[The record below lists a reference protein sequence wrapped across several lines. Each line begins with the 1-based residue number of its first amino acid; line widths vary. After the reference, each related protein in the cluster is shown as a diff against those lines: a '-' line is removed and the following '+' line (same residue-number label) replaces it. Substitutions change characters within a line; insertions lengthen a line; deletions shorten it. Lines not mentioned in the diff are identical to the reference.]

1 MTERIYDHD
10 SHIMDFTARV
20 LACVPEGD
28 AFDIVLDRSAFF
40 PGGGGQEADTGTLG
54 GHPVLS
60 VFEKDEI
67 IHFRCPV
74 AFAEGT
80 LVEGHVD
87 RETRLSNMQ
96 QHSGE
101 HVLCAVLHNRYGVDN
116 VGFHMGSREMTLDV
130 NGVFEPEELAWAEE
144 EANRI
149 VRDDLPITISYPSAE
164 ELETLE
170 YRSKKELTGTV
181 RIVTIEGTDRCACCA
196 PHVMHTGEIGL
207 IKILRSEH
215 YKGGTRV
222 YFLCGLKALSM
233 VNLYQAQVH
242 GIDTLLS
249 AVPEDT
255 LSAVQKVLEQ
265 NEALKEQRVQA
276 ERRLIQILADQ
287 APLGDTPLV
296 LFEDFSDEIIARTYV
311 NLLTARR
318 TGPVCL
324 CLPRVGD
331 PDAYRYILAIQKG
344 SVRLLCQAMN
354 QTLSGRGGGSDAMA
368 QGTIRATKEEVEA
381 FFQSYRQ

>member
-1 MTERIYDHD
+1 MTERIYDHN
-10 SHIMDFTARV
+10 SHAMDFSAQV
-20 LACVPEGD
+20 LSCTPVEG

-40 PGGGGQEADTGTLG
+40 PGGGGQDPDTGRLG
-54 GHPVLS
+54 GHPLLAVY
-60 VFEKDEI
+60 EEDEI
-67 IHFRCPV
+67 IHHRLPV
-74 AFAEGT
+74 ALAPGS
-80 LVEGHVD
+80 LVEGHLD

-130 NGVFEPEELAWAEE
+130 NGVFGAEELFSAEE

-149 VRDDLPITISYPSAE
+149 VRDDLPITISYPTPE

-170 YRSKKELTGTV
+170 FRSKKELSGTV

-207 IKILRSEH
+207 IKILRFER

-222 YFLCGLKALSM
+222 YFLCGSKALAM
-233 VNLYQAQVH
+233 VRLYQEQVH
-242 GIDTLLS
+242 RIDTLLS

-255 LSAVQKVLEQ
+255 ASAVEKVIAQ
-265 NEALKEQRVQA
+265 ADGLKEQRVQA

-287 APLGDTPLV
+287 APSGSDPLV
-296 LFEDFSDEIIARTYV
+296 LFEDFADEIIARTYV
-311 NLLTARR
+311 NLLTTRR
-318 TGPVCL
+318 EGPVCL
-324 CLPRVGD
+324 FIPRTEDKSV
-331 PDAYRYILAIQKG
+331 YRYILAIQNG
-344 SVRLLCQAMN
+344 SLRPLCKDLNAALQ
-354 QTLSGRGGGSDAMA
+354 GRGGGSDAMA
-368 QGTIRATKEEVEA
+368 QGTVTANEEAIRAYFKA
-381 FFQSYRQ
+381 